1 MQKYEIQKLRDLPI
15 ERVAEQM
22 GIKVERHKALCPFH
36 DDHHASLSF
45 NTRKNSCRCYVC
57 MGNSVGTIDL
67 VMKYLGKDFLS
78 ACRWLAE
85 VNGVYLEDGRK
96 REGSASSLSSE
107 ASSAG
112 GSHSG
117 KDSGG
122 SHSGKSPSFDASRY
136 ARFFEHPW
144 LNEAARRFLFEE
156 RKIDWR
162 VVNWC
167 RLTSWTDK
175 KGINWLQIPYFDMDG
190 RLIGIQNRNLD
201 YRKTPTEAKG
211 VAAEKT
217 PTDFTDDTDSPS
229 HQTEGSLQTKG
240 SHQTEGSLQ
249 TEGSHQT
256 EGSLRAEGSLQTEG
270 SLRTE
275 SSLQPED
282 SHQTEGSHQAEG
294 SHQSEG
300 SLQTEGSHQT
310 EGSLRTEGSHQTEDS
325 HQTKGSHQTEGSLR
339 TEGSHQTEGSLRTEP
354 MAPRFRFPYGA
365 RCSIYNLPVVKMLKP
380 GERLFITEGCSDCWA
395 MLSAGHKAI
404 AIPSATLLKP
414 EDKQLLADIERQY
427 QVEFHMFPDQDAPG
441 ESLFLQLR
449 EILPHLVHHQLPPG
463 CKDFIEYYLE
473 SFCPY

>member
-1 MQKYEIQKLRDLPI
+1 MEKYEIQKLRDLPI
-15 ERVAEQM
+15 EGVAKQLGM
-22 GIKVERHKALCPFH
+22 VVKRHKALCPFH

-96 REGSASSLSSE
+96 REGSSSYSSL
-107 ASSAG
+107 G
-112 GSHSG
+112 GSS
-117 KDSGG
+117 SGG
-122 SHSGKSPSFDASRY
+122 SFSGDNPKGSSSEDNSGGFSSGNNSGGFSLGNNSGGSSSGKSSSFDASRY

-167 RLTSWTDK
+167 RLTSWTDRD
-175 KGINWLQIPYFDMDG
+175 GVNWLQIPYFSTEG
-190 RLIGIQNRNLD
+190 KLIGIQNRNLD
-201 YRKTPTEAKG
+201 YRKTPTQAKG
-211 VAAEKT
+211 LAAEKT

-229 HQTEGSLQTKG
+229 LQTEGSHLTEGSLQTKG
-240 SHQTEGSLQ
+240 SHQ
-249 TEGSHQT
+249 
-256 EGSLRAEGSLQTEG
+256 
-270 SLRTE
+270 
-275 SSLQPED
+275 
-282 SHQTEGSHQAEG
+282 
-294 SHQSEG
+294 
-300 SLQTEGSHQT
+300 
-310 EGSLRTEGSHQTEDS
+310 
-325 HQTKGSHQTEGSLR
+325 
-339 TEGSHQTEGSLRTEP
+339 TEP

-463 CKDFIEYYLE
+463 CKDFSEYYLE

>member
-1 MQKYEIQKLRDLPI
+1 MEKYEIQKLRDLPI
-15 ERVAEQM
+15 EGVAEQM

-45 NTRKNSCRCYVC
+45 STRRNSCRCYVC

-96 REGSASSLSSE
+96 REGAFSSLSSE
-107 ASSAG
+107 ASSGGGSHSGDDSDGSHSGDDSG

-122 SHSGKSPSFDASRY
+122 SHSGKSSSFDASRY

-190 RLIGIQNRNLD
+190 RLIGIQNRNLN
-201 YRKTPTEAKG
+201 YRKTPTDFTDASHAGEAKG

-229 HQTEGSLQTKG
+229 HQTEGS
-240 SHQTEGSLQ
+240 HQ
-249 TEGSHQT
+249 
-256 EGSLRAEGSLQTEG
+256 
-270 SLRTE
+270 
-275 SSLQPED
+275 
-282 SHQTEGSHQAEG
+282 
-294 SHQSEG
+294 
-300 SLQTEGSHQT
+300 
-310 EGSLRTEGSHQTEDS
+310 
-325 HQTKGSHQTEGSLR
+325 
-339 TEGSHQTEGSLRTEP
+339 TEP

-365 RCSIYNLPVVKMLKP
+365 RCSIYNLPVVGRLKP
-380 GERLFITEGCSDCWA
+380 GEKLFITEGCSDCWA

-441 ESLFLQLR
+441 EQLFLQLR

-463 CKDFIEYYLE
+463 CKDFSEYYLFK
-473 SFCPY
+473 FCK